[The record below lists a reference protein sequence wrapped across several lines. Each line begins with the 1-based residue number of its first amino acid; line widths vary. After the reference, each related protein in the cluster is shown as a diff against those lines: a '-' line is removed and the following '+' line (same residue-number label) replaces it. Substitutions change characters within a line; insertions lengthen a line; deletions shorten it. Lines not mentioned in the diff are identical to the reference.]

1 MGMEPEVSSSYSDE
15 DIVEGLK
22 NGDPFATEILIKKHG
37 NDLGHAIQS
46 GCGKFPGLKNPS
58 DIEDALQETF
68 LKITRSINSFDPG
81 KASFPT
87 WATEIALNA
96 AIDHGRKYLGWGKKG
111 HQPKRVIWLRLEKLQ
126 QLCNDNHIS
135 EEKMSHILRSMDN
148 KHPNY
153 YFAFHM
159 TFGDKLMPHEIAEHF
174 STDQQPVSSN
184 TVSVWLSRAF
194 DWLEKEI
201 RKEINKIQD
210 IAQ

>member
-1 MGMEPEVSSSYSDE
+1 MEPEVSSSYSDE

-135 EEKMSHILRSMDN
+135 EEKMSHILRSMYCTPLSRHEFKKAKLCSFLHVLTRDN
-148 KHPNY
+148 K
-153 YFAFHM
+153 
-159 TFGDKLMPHEIAEHF
+159 L
-174 STDQQPVSSN
+174 SPVFE
-184 TVSVWLSRAF
+184 VGLRRA
-194 DWLEKEI
+194 LAA
-201 RKEINKIQD
+201 N
-210 IAQ
+210 A

>member
-37 NDLGHAIQS
+37 DDLAHAIQS

-68 LKITRSINSFDPG
+68 FKITRSIKSFDPR
-81 KASFPT
+81 KAAFTT

-96 AIDHGRKYLGWGKKG
+96 AIDHGRKYLGWGRKE
-111 HQPKRVIWLRLEKLQ
+111 HNPERVIWLRLEKLQ
-126 QLCNDNHIS
+126 QLCNDNNIN
-135 EEKMSHILRSMDN
+135 EEKMSHILRRMN
-148 KHPNY
+148 IKHPNY
-153 YFAFHM
+153 YLAFRM
-159 TFGDKLMPHEIAEHF
+159 TFGDKFMPHEIADHL
-174 STDQQPVSSN
+174 STDEYPVSNN

-201 RKEINKIQD
+201 NKEINKNQD